1 MTRTETPSMKRKV
14 ITFVIIIII
23 LFALRQKGD
32 NMIDLYVA
40 LIIAGR
46 RPFSK
51 VPDRYKDAVR
61 EELLALGLD
70 ENGDPI
76 KEEE

>member
-1 MTRTETPSMKRKV
+1 MKSRMIKV
-14 ITFVIIIII
+14 IIIVITIIII
-23 LFALRQKGD
+23 LYAIRRKGD

-76 KEEE
+76 KEGE

>member
-1 MTRTETPSMKRKV
+1 MNKIV

-23 LFALRQKGD
+23 LYAIRQKGD
-32 NMIDLYVA
+32 NMIDLYVV
-40 LIIAGR
+40 LIIAGK

-51 VPDRYKDAVR
+51 VPARYQDAVR
-61 EELLALGLD
+61 EELLAIGLE
-70 ENGDPI
+70 ENGNPI

>member
-1 MTRTETPSMKRKV
+1 MNKIV

-23 LFALRQKGD
+23 LYAIRRKGD
-32 NMIDLYVA
+32 NMIDLYVV
-40 LIIAGR
+40 LIIAGK

-51 VPDRYKDAVR
+51 VPARYQDAVR
-61 EELLALGLD
+61 EELLALGLE
-70 ENGDPI
+70 ENGNPI

>member
-1 MTRTETPSMKRKV
+1 MNKIV

-23 LFALRQKGD
+23 LYAIRRKGD
-32 NMIDLYVA
+32 NMIDLYVV
-40 LIIAGR
+40 LIIAGK

-51 VPDRYKDAVR
+51 VPARYQDAVR

-70 ENGDPI
+70 ENGNPI

>member
-1 MTRTETPSMKRKV
+1 MKIPTIKV
-14 ITFVIIIII
+14 IIFVITI
-23 LFALRQKGD
+23 LMLIAARRKGD

-40 LIIAGR
+40 LIIAGE

-51 VPDRYKDAVR
+51 VPARYKDAVR
-61 EELLALGLD
+61 AELLALGLD

-76 KEEE
+76 KDDE

>member
-1 MTRTETPSMKRKV
+1 MKYKV

-23 LFALRQKGD
+23 VFALWRKGD

>member
-1 MTRTETPSMKRKV
+1 MTGKV
-14 ITFVIIIII
+14 TLIVVTIVVTIVII
-23 LFALRQKGD
+23 LYAGRQKGD

-46 RPFSK
+46 RPFSR
-51 VPDRYKDAVR
+51 VPARYQNAVR

-76 KEEE
+76 MAE

>member
-1 MTRTETPSMKRKV
+1 MNKMV

-23 LFALRQKGD
+23 LYAIRRKGD
-32 NMIDLYVA
+32 NMIDLYVV
-40 LIIAGR
+40 LIIAGK

-51 VPDRYKDAVR
+51 VPARYQDAVR
-61 EELLALGLD
+61 EELLVLGLD

-76 KEEE
+76 KEGE

>member
-1 MTRTETPSMKRKV
+1 MRTK
-14 ITFVIIIII
+14 VIIIVITILI
-23 LFALRQKGD
+23 LFAIRQKGE

-40 LIIAGR
+40 LIIAGKR
-46 RPFSK
+46 TFAK

-76 KEEE
+76 KEED

>member
-1 MTRTETPSMKRKV
+1 MNKILII
-14 ITFVIIIII
+14 ITIVIIIITI
-23 LFALRQKGD
+23 LYADKQKGD

-40 LIIAGR
+40 LIIAGK

-51 VPDRYKDAVR
+51 VPVRYQDAVR
-61 EELLALGLD
+61 EELLTLGLD

-76 KEEE
+76 KEE

>member
-1 MTRTETPSMKRKV
+1 MNKIV

-23 LFALRQKGD
+23 LYAIRRKGD
-32 NMIDLYVA
+32 NMIDLYVV
-40 LIIAGR
+40 LIIAGK

-51 VPDRYKDAVR
+51 VPVRYKDAVR

-70 ENGDPI
+70 ENGNPI

>member
-1 MTRTETPSMKRKV
+1 MNKKV

-23 LFALRQKGD
+23 LYAIRQKGD
-32 NMIDLYVA
+32 NMIDLYVV
-40 LIIAGR
+40 LIIAGK

-51 VPDRYKDAVR
+51 VPARYQDAVR
-61 EELLALGLD
+61 EELLAIGLE
-70 ENGDPI
+70 ENGNPI

>member
-1 MTRTETPSMKRKV
+1 MLRWLIK
-14 ITFVIIIII
+14 I
-23 LFALRQKGD
+23 LLGGI
-32 NMIDLYVA
+32 NMVDLYVA

-46 RPFSK
+46 RTFEQ

-61 EELLALGLD
+61 ADLLALGLD

-76 KEEE
+76 PA

>member
-1 MTRTETPSMKRKV
+1 MNKMV

-23 LFALRQKGD
+23 LYAIRRKGD
-32 NMIDLYVA
+32 NMIDLYVV
-40 LIIAGR
+40 LIIAGK

-51 VPDRYKDAVR
+51 VPARYQDAVR

-76 KEEE
+76 KEGE

>member
-1 MTRTETPSMKRKV
+1 MNKIV

-23 LFALRQKGD
+23 LYDIRRKGD
-32 NMIDLYVA
+32 NMIDLYVV
-40 LIIAGR
+40 LIIAGK

-51 VPDRYKDAVR
+51 VPARYQDAVR
-61 EELLALGLD
+61 EELLDLGLD
-70 ENGDPI
+70 ENGNPI

>member
-1 MTRTETPSMKRKV
+1 MNKKV
-14 ITFVIIIII
+14 ITFVIIRII
-23 LFALRQKGD
+23 LYAIRRKGD
-32 NMIDLYVA
+32 NMIDLYVV
-40 LIIAGR
+40 LIIAGK

-51 VPDRYKDAVR
+51 VPARYQDAVR

-76 KEEE
+76 KEGE

>member
-1 MTRTETPSMKRKV
+1 MNKIV

-23 LFALRQKGD
+23 LYAIRRKGD
-32 NMIDLYVA
+32 NMIDLYVV
-40 LIIAGR
+40 LIIAGK

-51 VPDRYKDAVR
+51 VPARYQETVR

-70 ENGDPI
+70 ENGNPI

>member
-1 MTRTETPSMKRKV
+1 MKSRMIK
-14 ITFVIIIII
+14 VIIIVITI
-23 LFALRQKGD
+23 LLLFALRQKGD

-76 KEEE
+76 KEGE

>member
-1 MTRTETPSMKRKV
+1 MNKKV

-23 LFALRQKGD
+23 LYAIRRKGD
-32 NMIDLYVA
+32 NMIDLYVV
-40 LIIAGR
+40 LIIAGK

-51 VPDRYKDAVR
+51 VPARYQDAVR

-76 KEEE
+76 KEGE

>member
-1 MTRTETPSMKRKV
+1 MSKKV
-14 ITFVIIIII
+14 ITFVIIITI
-23 LFALRQKGD
+23 LIAITRRKGD
-32 NMIDLYVA
+32 NMIDLYVV
-40 LIIAGR
+40 LIIAGK

-76 KEEE
+76 KEGE

>member
-1 MTRTETPSMKRKV
+1 MNKIV

-23 LFALRQKGD
+23 LYAIRRKGG
-32 NMIDLYVA
+32 NMIDLYVV
-40 LIIAGR
+40 LIIAGK

-51 VPDRYKDAVR
+51 VPVRYQDAVR

-70 ENGDPI
+70 ENGNPI

>member
-1 MTRTETPSMKRKV
+1 MNKSLIV
-14 ITFVIIIII
+14 ITIVIIISII
-23 LFALRQKGD
+23 LYADRQKGD

-40 LIIAGR
+40 LIIAGK

-51 VPDRYKDAVR
+51 VPARYQDAVR

-76 KEEE
+76 KEE

>member
-1 MTRTETPSMKRKV
+1 MNKKV
-14 ITFVIIIII
+14 ITFVIIITI
-23 LFALRQKGD
+23 LIAITRRKGD

-40 LIIAGR
+40 LIIAGK

-61 EELLALGLD
+61 EELRALGLD

-76 KEEE
+76 KEGE

>member
-1 MTRTETPSMKRKV
+1 MKSRNV
-14 ITFVIIIII
+14 ITFVIIITI
-23 LFALRQKGD
+23 LIAVTRRKGV
-32 NMIDLYVA
+32 NMIDLYVV
-40 LIIAGR
+40 LIIAGK

-51 VPDRYKDAVR
+51 VPVRYQDAVR

-70 ENGDPI
+70 ENGNPI

>member
-1 MTRTETPSMKRKV
+1 MSKKV
-14 ITFVIIIII
+14 ITFVIIITI
-23 LFALRQKGD
+23 LIAITRRKGD
-32 NMIDLYVA
+32 NMIDLYVV
-40 LIIAGR
+40 LIIAGKR
-46 RPFSK
+46 TFAK

-76 KEEE
+76 QEEE

>member
-1 MTRTETPSMKRKV
+1 MKCKV

-76 KEEE
+76 KEGE

>member
-1 MTRTETPSMKRKV
+1 MNKNLIV
-14 ITFVIIIII
+14 ITIVITISII
-23 LFALRQKGD
+23 LYADRQKGD

-40 LIIAGR
+40 LIIAGK

-51 VPDRYKDAVR
+51 VPARYQDAVR

-76 KEEE
+76 KEE